1 MQISVKTLLGK
12 SIALDVE
19 ASEGAEFLLGE
30 ALRDGMQISVKTLL
44 GKSIALDVWAR
55 ALLGCSCCSA
65 GVHDGDHGFLF
76 GVISSMTA
84 IMEFWFGAVSSMEGP
99 SAAAMVLRCLGDTCA
114 SGPA

>member
-44 GKSIALDVWAR
+44 GKSIALDVEA
-55 ALLGCSCCSA
+55 S
-65 GVHDGDHGFLF
+65 
-76 GVISSMTA
+76 
-84 IMEFWFGAVSSMEGP
+84 EGA
-99 SAAAMVLRCLGDTCA
+99 
-114 SGPA
+114 